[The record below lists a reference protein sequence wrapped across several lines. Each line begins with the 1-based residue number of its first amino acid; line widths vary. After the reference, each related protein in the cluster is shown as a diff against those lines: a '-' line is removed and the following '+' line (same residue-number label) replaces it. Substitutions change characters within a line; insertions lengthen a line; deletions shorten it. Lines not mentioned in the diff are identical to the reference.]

1 MASSE
6 FHLTSRFRLEACRN
20 STDWQELMCGH
31 VRAWKSQAVVGR
43 DPDQLACRSQATR
56 KWPSNHTPAFA
67 TPGLLGSGYRKAW
80 ISEPKHTGRGKVAR
94 EVFGRVRTSEASA
107 KQQRDSQPFH
117 AACSRLRCCY
127 SLGTR
132 ATLASQGA
140 SVAVVLS
147 PSTLRNFG
155 IKTHCVY
162 G

>member
-1 MASSE
+1 MASRPPVSSIS
-6 FHLTSRFRLEACRN
+6 HPVSGLKRRT
-20 STDWQELMCGH
+20 STDWQELMCCQ

-132 ATLASQGA
+132 AGCFRGSGA
-140 SVAVVLS
+140 FPEHTAQLW
-147 PSTLRNFG
+147 
-155 IKTHCVY
+155 H
-162 G
+162 